1 MKRIITSIILLMS
14 FILVYSEST
23 LTFPVSDQL
32 EGNEKN
38 LILKIVIPNELEDKE
53 EYKEKKTDFSYFNLD
68 PWPAVDK
75 GKIDWERLNHLVKAG
90 AIRYERTK
98 YLVKNKKINDEYDM
112 FLVLDDI
119 LTNIKNSSKDLL
131 LENGM
136 LREDIEYIEK
146 LIFEDMKGY
155 TKKAHV
161 DPEALKKRLN
171 FLKKQFLAGK
181 GEVRVIKVETNN
193 AGETMIH
200 LRLNE
205 ED

>member
-1 MKRIITSIILLMS
+1 MKKIILSLMLLTS
-14 FILVYSEST
+14 VLMIYGEST

-32 EGNEKN
+32 KGNEKN
-38 LILKIVIPNELEDKE
+38 LILKIVIPNELEEKE
-53 EYKEKKTDFSYFNLD
+53 DYQEKESDFSYFNFN
-68 PWPAVDK
+68 PWPEVDRSS
-75 GKIDWERLNHLVKAG
+75 IDWERLNHLVESG
-90 AIRYERTK
+90 AITYERTRH
-98 YLVKNKKINDEYDM
+98 LVRNKSLKDEYDM
-112 FLVLDDI
+112 FLVIDDI
-119 LTNIKNSSKDLL
+119 ITNIRNKNKDRLL
-131 LENGM
+131 SDGM

-146 LIFEDMKGY
+146 LVFEDMKGY

-200 LRLNE
+200 LKLNE
-205 ED
+205 EE